1 MSFFN
6 NPDVIRADEL
16 LETRMRGPKPVQ
28 DIVLVKSEE
37 LTINDPDFEKKVR
50 DITASVLGLSR
61 DGVGSVESAVNFYI
75 ISEPS
80 LVSKDEHTTII
91 PIVMAGDLDHAV
103 AGVEDVLEIVRE
115 ENGREGF
122 EVYMV
127 GEASVLAESKELA
140 TSDIEQGERFSVPVA
155 LIILLV
161 LFQVDLHVGLVG
173 RLGHGGLTRRRITS
187 ISGGEL
193 DVLAMAIWRSTSHP
207 WRPR

>member
-173 RLGHGGLTRRRITS
+173 RLGHGGLTRRRQDHLHL
-187 ISGGEL
+187 G
-193 DVLAMAIWRSTSHP
+193 W
-207 WRPR
+207 